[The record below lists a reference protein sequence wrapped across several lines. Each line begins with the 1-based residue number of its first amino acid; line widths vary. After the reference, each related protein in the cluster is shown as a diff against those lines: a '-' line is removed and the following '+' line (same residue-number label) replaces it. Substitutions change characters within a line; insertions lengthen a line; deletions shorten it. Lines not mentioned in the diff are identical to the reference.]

1 MNARTW
7 YGDCCRTSSLLVAFL
22 AAPPAAAQIPWRL
35 EHPIQA
41 RITGNFADGRIS
53 ESSGVAASR
62 RVPGLLWTQN
72 DSGNPPFVFATDT
85 TGASRG
91 TFGLRGAQN
100 EDWEDISLGPCGKL
114 TCLYLADTGDNRERR
129 PFATVYRVPEPSL
142 PATHPRERVAVGPA
156 QSVSFRYPDGP
167 HDVEAMWIAPN
178 GDVHLV
184 SKGRSGPV
192 EHFRVPAAAWGS
204 RKLSTAQLVERLP
217 ITVRSRSD
225 RVTGAALSPDSRLV
239 AIRTYSTVYFFV
251 PGDDGRLRVP
261 GEAIACD
268 VRGLGVQ
275 GEGVSWLDARRLA
288 LTSEQSLLPAG
299 TIAVAQC
306 PLPSPFAKR

>member
-1 MNARTW
+1 M
-7 YGDCCRTSSLLVAFL
+7 SFLLLVFL
-22 AAPPAAAQIPWRL
+22 AAPLEAAQIPWRL
-35 EHPIQA
+35 EHPVQA
-41 RITGNFADGRIS
+41 RITANFADGRIS

-62 RVPGLLWTQN
+62 RLPGLLWTEN

-85 TGASRG
+85 SGASRG
-91 TFGLRGAQN
+91 TFDLRGAQN
-100 EDWEDISLGPCGKL
+100 EDWEDIALGPCGKV
-114 TCLYLADTGDNRERR
+114 TCLYVADTGDNRERR
-129 PFATVYRVPEPSL
+129 RFVTVYRVPEPSL
-142 PATHPRERVAVGPA
+142 PAKRPRRDVDVGPV

-178 GDVHLV
+178 EDVHLV

-192 EHFRVPAAAWGS
+192 EHYRVPAAAWSS

-217 ITVRSRSD
+217 LLVRSRSD
-225 RVTGAALSPDSRLV
+225 RVTGAALSPDARIV
-239 AIRTYSTVYFFV
+239 AIRTYSTVYFFL
-251 PGDDGRLRVP
+251 PADDGRLRVP
-261 GEAIACD
+261 GEALACD

-299 TIAVAQC
+299 TIAVAEC
-306 PLPSPFAKR
+306 PLPSPVAKR